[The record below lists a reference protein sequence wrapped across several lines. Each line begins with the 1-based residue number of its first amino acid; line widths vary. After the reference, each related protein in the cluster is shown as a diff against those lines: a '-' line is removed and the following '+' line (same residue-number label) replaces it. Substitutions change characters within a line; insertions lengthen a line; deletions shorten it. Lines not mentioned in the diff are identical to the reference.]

1 MAKGEGGRVGSIIE
15 HIDHPLAFAFALT
28 LVIIPMMALMT
39 VLFAKLNWPGP
50 QALVQHP

>member
-1 MAKGEGGRVGSIIE
+1 MPKLETVRE
-15 HIDHPLAFAFALT
+15 HADHALLFAFALT